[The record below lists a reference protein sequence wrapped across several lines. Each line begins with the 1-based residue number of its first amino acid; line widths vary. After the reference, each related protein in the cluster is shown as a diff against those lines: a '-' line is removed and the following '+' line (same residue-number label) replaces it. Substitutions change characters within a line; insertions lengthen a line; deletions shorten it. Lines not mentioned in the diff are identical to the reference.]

1 MDRQEGQSPYVVGYA
16 ALSFVAL
23 SLVTLLH
30 RQEPDAATPPT
41 GRVRTLLRYSAMA
54 GSQSLL
60 QGALLFSLPFYVQAA
75 AFTVPQCL
83 FFAAFALCT
92 VISLWEPWAAR
103 CLLHPLRGPALQA
116 FASFA
121 AWNVALPMLGVSH
134 RVAWWGSGLALTIAA
149 PLWIHLHG
157 FRHPNKREILAAS
170 ASLPLLL
177 ALFGTALLPA
187 APLKVG
193 ELGIGTGVVARK
205 LVGKA
210 KRMEE
215 VPEELYCLSAIFEP
229 RALDE
234 DVLHVWTQN
243 GEEMA
248 RIVLHVKGGRRRGFR
263 TWSHVPLHPQ
273 ARGTFRCDV
282 TTLRGQVLATTS
294 TRL

>member
-1 MDRQEGQSPYVVGYA
+1 MDRQEAQSPYVVGYA

-23 SLVTLLH
+23 SVASVAH
-30 RQEPDAATPPT
+30 RSAPETPR
-41 GRVRTLLRYSAMA
+41 GDRVRNLLRFSAMA

-75 AFTVPQCL
+75 AFTWPQCL
-83 FFAAFALCT
+83 FFAVFALCT
-92 VISLWEPWAAR
+92 VLALWEPWAAR
-103 CLLHPLRGPALQA
+103 ALLHPLAGPALQA

-134 RVAWWGSGLALTIAA
+134 RVAWWGSGVALSLAA
-149 PLWIHLHG
+149 PLWMHLHG
-157 FRHPNKREILAAS
+157 FSHAKKREILAVS
-170 ASLPLLL
+170 AALPLLL
-177 ALFGTALLPA
+177 AVFGTAMLPA
-187 APLKVG
+187 APLKVS
-193 ELGIGTGVVARK
+193 ELGIGTGVVSRK
-205 LVGKA
+205 LVGKS
-210 KRMEE
+210 KRMTE
-215 VPEELYCLSAIFEP
+215 VPAELYCLSAVFEP

-234 DVLHVWTQN
+234 DVQHVWTQN
-243 GEEMA
+243 GAELA

-273 ARGTFRCDV
+273 AHGTFRCDV